1 MTSNKTTQKITLKH
15 PFTWESKPVKDLT
28 LRAPK
33 VKDMLTAVRVAE
45 NEAEQEVAMLANLA
59 EVLPELIH
67 EMHLGDYMQLQKA
80 NTDFLS

>member
-15 PFTWESKPVKDLT
+15 PFTWESKQVKELT

-33 VKDMLTAVRVAE
+33 VKDMLAAVRLAD
-45 NEAEQEVAMLANLA
+45 NEAEQEVAMFANLA
-59 EVLPELIH
+59 EVAPAMIH

-80 NTDFLS
+80 YTDFLS